1 MDKTDL
7 SRYEALL
14 QNIKSLPS
22 QPDAETSIFGIG
34 SKGYFENPTTDIL
47 AFFCDDNGDH
57 GLNGLVLKSLVE
69 CLPESVNAIDCS
81 LCSSP
86 EREVTTASGKRI
98 DLLLEGDDW
107 VIVLENKIYHHQNNP
122 FADYEAFVSDDKYQ
136 RFENKK
142 PIFVVLSPSGDTPQ
156 DYAQWHGVSYS
167 KLIQAIK
174 NNLSQH
180 FFSQPLN
187 KWVILLREFIL
198 HLETLMTTQTTSQE
212 TLDFV
217 LDKLV
222 DIQKLQELKNN
233 AINDYHQELQHLIQ
247 REIEQPVNIRLHH
260 WYKLPALRFALE
272 SWQSKS
278 DVVLH
283 LDGDKSYAKFNLY
296 AHLPSREDTPIAEE
310 YLSAGHTHSWFESC
324 YRGYDVFIP
333 NASKEQIVNELVKRL
348 KMMDAYEQAVRPNNG
363 RG

>member
-1 MDKTDL
+1 MDKAVL

-14 QNIKSLPS
+14 EKIKGLPS

-57 GLNGLVLKSLVE
+57 GLNALVLESLVQ
-69 CLPESVNAIDCS
+69 CLPESVNSIDCS

-86 EREVTTASGKRI
+86 EREVTTESGKRI
-98 DLLLEGDDW
+98 DLLLEGDEW

-122 FADYEAFVSDDKYQ
+122 FDDYEAFVSGGKQ
-136 RFENKK
+136 RFKNKM
-142 PIFVVLSPSGDTPQ
+142 PIFVVLSPSGDVPQ
-156 DYAQWHGVSYS
+156 DYSQWHGVSYP

-174 NNLSQH
+174 DNLSQH

-198 HLETLMTTQTTSQE
+198 HLETLMTTQTTPEE
-212 TLDFV
+212 TLEFV
-217 LDKLV
+217 LEHLV
-222 DIQKLQELKNN
+222 DIQKLQELKTS
-233 AINDYHQELQHLIQ
+233 AINDYHQELQQLIQ
-247 REIEQPVNIRLHH
+247 NELGQTVNIRLHH
-260 WYKLPALRFALE
+260 WNKYPALRFALD
-272 SWQSKS
+272 SWGSKS
-278 DVVLH
+278 DVVLY
-283 LDGDKSYAKFNLY
+283 LDGDQSNAKINYYAQ
-296 AHLPSREDTPIAEE
+296 LPSRDDQVIADEH
-310 YLSAGHTHSWFESC
+310 LNSGHKNKWFESC
-324 YRGYDVFIP
+324 YRVYNVFIP

-348 KMMDAYEQAVRPNNG
+348 KMMDAFEQAIRPSDN

>member
-1 MDKTDL
+1 MDKAEL

-14 QNIKSLPS
+14 EKIKGLPS
-22 QPDAETSIFGIG
+22 QPDSETSIFGIG

-57 GLNGLVLKSLVE
+57 RLNALVLESLVQ

-86 EREVTTASGKRI
+86 EREVTTESGKRI
-98 DLLLEGDDW
+98 DLLLEADDW

-122 FADYEAFVSDDKYQ
+122 FDDYEAFVSGNKYQ
-136 RFENKK
+136 RFKNKQ
-142 PIFVVLSPSGDTPQ
+142 PIFVVLSPSGDAPQ
-156 DYAQWHGVSYS
+156 DYSQWHGVSYP

-174 NNLSQH
+174 DNLSQH

-198 HLETLMTTQTTSQE
+198 HLETLMTTQTTPEE
-212 TLDFV
+212 TLEFV
-217 LDKLV
+217 LKNLG
-222 DIQKLQELKNN
+222 DIQKLQELKSN
-233 AINDYHQELQHLIQ
+233 AINDYHQELQQLIQ
-247 REIEQPVNIRLHH
+247 EQIEQSVKIRLHH

-278 DVVLH
+278 DVVFH
-283 LDGDKSYAKFNLY
+283 LDGDESYAKFNLY
-296 AHLPSREDTPIAEE
+296 AHLPSREDAPIAEK
-310 YLSAGHTHSWFESC
+310 YISAGHKHSWFESC

-348 KMMDAYEQAVRPNNG
+348 KMMDAYELAVRPSDN